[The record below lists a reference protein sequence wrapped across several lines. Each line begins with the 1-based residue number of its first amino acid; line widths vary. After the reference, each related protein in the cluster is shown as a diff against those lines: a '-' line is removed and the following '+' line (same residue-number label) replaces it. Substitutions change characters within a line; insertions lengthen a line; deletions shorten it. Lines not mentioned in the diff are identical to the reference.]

1 MGSRLITHE
10 EIKKG
15 ILMDIRMTLMT
26 ILIMLATIF
35 IGVMLWDI
43 CCV

>member
-26 ILIMLATIF
+26 ILIMLAAIF